1 MDIEKYD
8 FESAL
13 EAGFK
18 TLFDAAGLALRVADD
33 IGQGELPDER
43 ITLEIDTGGPISDE
57 HQNAQGIYD
66 NYAGTIAV
74 EIHTPRVPNDQTA
87 AAIQQIDSDVYTVY
101 GAGTKDANGLYV
113 RNGNSADGNPAYT
126 LYDSEGTTVLY
137 NLWSLSNSSWYIS
150 SSDIDDLD
158 GLISGGVYANT
169 SIQSPTPSES
179 GWVSANESPEP
190 APLVQ
195 ALSEIGE
202 YIGHWNGEIW
212 ASEDAK
218 RGQAYPDHNG
228 IKIANCKHG
237 NVAWVAY
244 KKAFTDTY
252 GDGTNGTV
260 SDIPSEWLEFM
271 SYDAARAYAASQG
284 SQDGYNPVAIRDV
297 ERAMERA
304 LMKVSRQGI
313 NETIALYFRTNYGYD
328 VSVNDGTL

>member
-1 MDIEKYD
+1 MAQNTREWAEAVGLTQARAGASFAGGTELTNIG
-8 FESAL
+8 FLLNSA
-13 EAGFK
+13 AR
-18 TLFDAAGLALRVADD
+18 T
-33 IGQGELPDER
+33 
-43 ITLEIDTGGPISDE
+43 
-57 HQNAQGIYD
+57 IYD
-66 NYAGTIAV
+66 ESRWWERFLVV
-74 EIHTPRVPNDQTA
+74 EPRTVERGYVAYTE
-87 AAIQQIDSDVYTVY
+87 DSFNVF
-101 GAGTKDANGLYV
+101 GAGIGEANGLYV
-113 RNGNSADGNPAYT
+113 RNGNSADGNPTYKLAKDGAD
-126 LYDSEGTTVLY
+126 LYQITST
-137 NLWSLSNSSWYIS
+137 
-150 SSDIDDLD
+150 
-158 GLISGGVYANT
+158 GG
-169 SIQSPTPSES
+169 SIWAIQEIES
-179 GWVSANESPEP
+179 GDILYSSLGGATVPENTWKVETDGEEP

-195 ALSEIGE
+195 PLSEIGE

-212 ASEDAK
+212 ACEDAK

-252 GDGTNGTV
+252 GDVTNGTV

-313 NETIALYFRTNYGYD
+313 NETIALYFSTNYGYD
-328 VSVNDGTL
+328 VSVK

>member
-1 MDIEKYD
+1 MAQNTRTWAEAVGLTQARAGASFAGGTELTNIG
-8 FESAL
+8 FLLNSA
-13 EAGFK
+13 AR
-18 TLFDAAGLALRVADD
+18 T
-33 IGQGELPDER
+33 
-43 ITLEIDTGGPISDE
+43 
-57 HQNAQGIYD
+57 IYD
-66 NYAGTIAV
+66 ESRWWERFLVV
-74 EIHTPRVPNDQTA
+74 EPRTVERGYVAYTE
-87 AAIQQIDSDVYTVY
+87 DSYNVF
-101 GAGTKDANGLYV
+101 GAGTAEANGLYV

-150 SSDIDDLD
+150 SSDIDDTD
-158 GLISGGVYANT
+158 GLVLVYVNGSA
-169 SIQSPTPSES
+169 SSTPPES

-212 ASEDAK
+212 ACEDAK